1 MVGRGSAAGAPEG
14 SYPLGGMVLEGA
26 VTGVYPRGGWVFG
39 SAVTGVSGAV
49 FWGAVAGTGVPGAGV
64 ERWMGAVRPA
74 AATVIC

>member
-1 MVGRGSAAGAPEG
+1 
-14 SYPLGGMVLEGA
+14 MVLEGA
-26 VTGVYPRGGWVFG
+26 VTGVYPRGGWVLFSAVTG
-39 SAVTGVSGAV
+39 VYPRGGWVFWSAVTGVSGAV